1 MENQPNKRKELLYL
15 PSNRFL
21 ASRGKKGPLAALI
34 SSHTLSSISLI
45 IFLHSTESI
54 IIQDCMLGQ
63 RRFALIHI
71 TKHTTNINT
80 WSINIIRTIR
90 NIIIVIFINYLKI
103 RLILRVRVLRVRKF
117 I

>member
-1 MENQPNKRKELLYL
+1 
-15 PSNRFL
+15 
-21 ASRGKKGPLAALI
+21 
-34 SSHTLSSISLI
+34 
-45 IFLHSTESI
+45 
-54 IIQDCMLGQ
+54 MLGQ

-103 RLILRVRVLRVRKF
+103 RLILRVRVLESENSSNSELEDAANSES
-117 I
+117 